1 MPPKAASRPKAQS
14 GPTWRM
20 AITPV
25 GHFACVQDGC
35 SYTCPRKQ
43 DVKRHH
49 KTHLAAAEKDKL
61 SIACTW
67 PGCTKKFLQKSNA
80 DTHMRVHTHE
90 RNQICPEDGCDY
102 TNTDPS
108 SLIRH
113 RRRKHGYQSN
123 AGPRQSQKRALEGTS
138 SDDVAEPTRRKRAKK
153 TETSTVED
161 DELHSISAPSPAA
174 STYTNDS
181 FYPPSSAVSPP
192 AIYPSLPEP
201 QYDGGSEYSGM
212 YDVYS
217 PAYYG
222 GPPSYVPAPFDPRLT
237 SPWDGF
243 SASQQYPPIASTS
256 SNFQFPQCDFTF
268 VEPPPG
274 GVHFPSSQ
282 AVLYDRTNTLPPF
295 PQADFTFGVHY
306 PPYGASYP
314 VPSLPPSESYPA
326 PSFPPA
332 AAPAAPSAL
341 DYTLA
346 MLPAEIAQ
354 IRAERAATSGAAS
367 SSRSRRSQY

>member
-1 MPPKAASRPKAQS
+1 MPPKAASRPKAQNE
-14 GPTWRM
+14 PTWRM
-20 AITPV
+20 AVTPV

-67 PGCTKKFLQKSNA
+67 PGCTKKFLQKGNA

-113 RRRKHGYQSN
+113 RRRKHNYQSN
-123 AGPRQSQKRALEGTS
+123 AGTRQPRKRVLEGTN
-138 SDDVAEPTRRKRAKK
+138 SDAVAEPTRRKRAKK

-161 DELHSISAPSPAA
+161 DELHSISAPSPTA
-174 STYTNDS
+174 STSTNDS

-192 AIYPSLPEP
+192 TMYPSLPEP
-201 QYDGGSEYSGM
+201 QYDGGSEYRGM
-212 YDVYS
+212 YDVY
-217 PAYYG
+217 PPTYYG
-222 GPPSYVPAPFDPRLT
+222 GPPSD
-237 SPWDGF
+237 
-243 SASQQYPPIASTS
+243 YPPIASTS
-256 SNFQFPQCDFTF
+256 RNFRFPQSDFTF
-268 VEPPPG
+268 VQPPPG

-282 AVLYDRTNTLPPF
+282 TVLYDQTNILPPF

-306 PPYGASYP
+306 PPYGVSYP
-314 VPSLPPSESYPA
+314 PPSLPPVASYPA
-326 PSFPPA
+326 PGFPPSVSYPATGLPPA
-332 AAPAAPSAL
+332 AAPQAPSGL
-341 DYTLA
+341 DDILA
-346 MLPAEIAQ
+346 MLHGDIAQ
-354 IRAERAATSGAAS
+354 IRAERPATSGAAS
-367 SSRSRRSQY
+367 SSPSRRSQY